1 MLGISS
7 PIAMSERE
15 RATLKLAAG
24 FTFYWLVCL
33 RLDAQS
39 TAITQAFIG
48 LTTWTFV
55 AVVLRFSP
63 WEERIQV
70 LTIIGV
76 ATFFECLFSLIW
88 GAYEYRLGNLPI
100 YVPAGHGLF
109 YYTALRLAELSFL
122 RRHSR
127 LVVLCVFMGSAAL
140 LARNLWSAPL
150 SEISD
155 MLGLVTWVIFI
166 PFILRER
173 FALLYAV
180 SFTMTMALEFYGTSL
195 GVWTWAPILPWL
207 RLSVA
212 NPPACVGAGYCIFD
226 AITRWLAP
234 RAHGVLRRKLSAT
247 QVKSE
252 RWRKNY
258 S

>member
-1 MLGISS
+1 MLGITSS
-7 PIAMSERE
+7 IAMSERE
-15 RATLKLAAG
+15 RATLKLAAV
-24 FTFYWLVCL
+24 FALYWLVCL

-48 LTTWTFV
+48 LTTWMFL
-55 AVVLRFSP
+55 AVVLRFSTS
-63 WEERIQV
+63 EERIQV
-70 LTIIGV
+70 VTMIGV

-127 LVVLCVFMGSAAL
+127 LIVLCVFMGSAAL
-140 LARNLWSAPL
+140 LARNLASAPL

-155 MLGLVTWVIFI
+155 MLGLVTWVTFI
-166 PFILRER
+166 PFILRKQ

-207 RLSVA
+207 RLSAA
-212 NPPACVGAGYCIFD
+212 NPPACIGAGYCILD

-234 RAHGVLRRKLSAT
+234 RAHGVLRRKLSAA
-247 QVKSE
+247 QAKSG
-252 RWRKNY
+252 R
-258 S
+258 

>member
-1 MLGISS
+1 MLGITSS
-7 PIAMSERE
+7 IAMSERE
-15 RATLKLAAG
+15 RATLKLAAV
-24 FTFYWLVCL
+24 FALYWLVCL

-48 LTTWTFV
+48 LTTWMFL
-55 AVVLRFSP
+55 AVVLRFSTS
-63 WEERIQV
+63 EERIQV
-70 LTIIGV
+70 VTMIGV

-109 YYTALRLAELSFL
+109 YYTALRIAELSFL

-127 LVVLCVFMGSAAL
+127 LIVLCVFMGSAAL
-140 LARNLWSAPL
+140 LARNLGSAPL

-155 MLGLVTWVIFI
+155 TLGLVTWLIFI

-180 SFTMTMALEFYGTSL
+180 SFAMTMALEFYGTSL
-195 GVWTWAPILPWL
+195 GTWTWAPILPWL
-207 RLSVA
+207 RLSAA
-212 NPPACVGAGYCIFD
+212 NPPACVGAGYCVLD

-234 RAHGVLRRKLSAT
+234 RAHGVLRRKLSAA
-247 QVKSE
+247 QAKSG
-252 RWRKNY
+252 R
-258 S
+258 

>member
-1 MLGISS
+1 MLGITSS
-7 PIAMSERE
+7 IAMGERE
-15 RATLKLAAG
+15 RATLKLAAA
-24 FTFYWLVCL
+24 FALYWLVCL

-39 TAITQAFIG
+39 TDITQALLG
-48 LTTWTFV
+48 LTTWTFL
-55 AVVLRFSP
+55 AVVLWFSP

-70 LTIIGV
+70 VTIIGV

-88 GAYEYRLGNLPI
+88 GIYEYRLGNLPI

-109 YYTALRLAELSFL
+109 YYTALRIAELSFL

-127 LVVLCVFMGSAAL
+127 LIVLCVFTGSAAL
-140 LARNLWSAPL
+140 LARNLGSAPL

-155 MLGLVTWVIFI
+155 MLGLVTWIIFI

-180 SFTMTMALEFYGTSL
+180 SFVMTMTLEFYGTSL
-195 GVWTWAPILPWL
+195 GVWTWTPIVPWL
-207 RLSVA
+207 RLSAA
-212 NPPACVGAGYCIFD
+212 NPPACVGSGYCILD

-234 RAHGVLRRKLSAT
+234 RAHGVLRRKRSVA
-247 QVKSE
+247 QV
-252 RWRKNY
+252 
-258 S
+258 